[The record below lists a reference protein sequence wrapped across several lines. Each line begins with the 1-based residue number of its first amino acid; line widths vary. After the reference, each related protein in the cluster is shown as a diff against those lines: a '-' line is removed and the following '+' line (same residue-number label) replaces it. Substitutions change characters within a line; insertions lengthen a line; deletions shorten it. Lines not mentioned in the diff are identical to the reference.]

1 MTADGP
7 QMDPSAEQPLQI
19 EMATRR
25 LAAPAF
31 DVQARA

>member
-1 MTADGP
+1 MSPDGAHVEL
-7 QMDPSAEQPLQI
+7 STEQPLQI
-19 EMATRR
+19 EMAAHR

>member
-1 MTADGP
+1 MTADGA
-7 QMDPSAEQPLQI
+7 QVELSTEQPLI
-19 EMATRR
+19 EVAAHR